1 LSFVFLAI
9 QKGRH
14 WCKGFRVG
22 GWEHVIYREV
32 GRGVVVMDGGAIGW
46 VFGLI
51 CELWTERRVREFDRR
66 YIWIIELI

>member
-1 LSFVFLAI
+1 
-9 QKGRH
+9 
-14 WCKGFRVG
+14 
-22 GWEHVIYREV
+22 
-32 GRGVVVMDGGAIGW
+32 MDGGAIEW